1 MTENQILGLS
11 IYLAIM
17 ATPYLLALGYRWI
30 REMLLKRKHLES
42 PSVSQKS
49 NKGWRQTLCSA
60 LYSQPSFFLAF
71 ATVFLPPVICGIVI
85 NKFVGIPAIA
95 SIVLWLALAVYM
107 GRHIYNSALDEGRLA
122 TAVWSVIAGGC
133 AFFQVTTNKPEVT
146 VLLPVL
152 VAVQIVTYIALLISA
167 LLRKHRAAKSVA
179 ASSPDNQRTNVR
191 QKAAH
196 EYAAKNPDHGYMYK
210 ADSAK
215 SSFKF
220 ITGMDEL
227 KEQLQAACN
236 EMLAG
241 VTGVDKRNGI
251 LLYGEPGNGKTFFA
265 ESLAGQIGWP
275 IIKCTFGDVN
285 SSWVGQ
291 TTERV
296 VQVFNDAI
304 AQAPCVLFIDE
315 IDALLVRRDQIMQAE
330 SETGKTVNAILTK
343 LVEVRDHKVLVVAAT
358 NHMSRLDSAA
368 IREGR
373 FDYKIEVPPP
383 DLAARKGLLQTE
395 LKKHAPIATVVQDA
409 IDRVAMRWE
418 GFSVSRIKAVAFE
431 AAKLAK
437 AAKRTV
443 DFDCLT
449 TALRAVQ
456 GSLGER
462 LPENTKSLDQMQ
474 FDDDVRATL
483 NGLAVRMRDIDEIER
498 MGGSVPTGVLFYG
511 PPGTGKTAT
520 VRALAKSSGWALLTT
535 SGQDLSSSDGKIDEI
550 YAMACNIRP
559 CIVFIDEAD
568 DILANRQTSWN
579 KSLTNKVL
587 SVIDGAGGKG
597 HDILWVAAT
606 NHPESID
613 SAALRG
619 GRFTEKIEFRLPS
632 VKIVEEFVRAWD
644 EKNPAKLDSLL
655 THERIASLLH
665 GEAIAN
671 IEAIMQAAVNNM
683 ISRTSI
689 SGSEHVV
696 MQEDIKAA
704 YASVVGQA

>member
-1 MTENQILGLS
+1 MTENEILGAGLF
-11 IYLAIM
+11 LTIM
-17 ATPYLLALGYRWI
+17 STPYLLALGYRWLRKI
-30 REMLLKRKHLES
+30 FFERKRAESLSIPRE
-42 PSVSQKS
+42 S
-49 NKGWRQTLCSA
+49 NKGWLQA
-60 LYSQPSFFLAF
+60 LYSQPSFLLAF
-71 ATVFLPPVICGIVI
+71 ITIFFPPVICGIVI
-85 NKFVGIPAIA
+85 NKFIGIAAIV
-95 SIVLWLALAVYM
+95 SIILWLALAAYV
-107 GRHIYNSALDEGRLA
+107 GRHIYKTVHEGRLSI
-122 TAVWSVIAGGC
+122 AVWSVIAGGC
-133 AFFQVTTNKPEVT
+133 AFFQLATSKPET
-146 VLLPVL
+146 TILLPVL
-152 VAVQIVTYIALLISA
+152 VAVQVVTYIALLISA
-167 LLRKHRAAKSVA
+167 LLRKRRALSVT
-179 ASSPDNQRTNVR
+179 ASSSGYQQTNVR
-191 QKAAH
+191 QKATH
-196 EYAAKNPDHGYMYK
+196 EYTTKNPDHDYTYK

-215 SSFKF
+215 SSFKS
-220 ITGMDEL
+220 IAGMDYL
-227 KEQLQAACN
+227 KERLHAAYS
-236 EMLAG
+236 EMLASTTD
-241 VTGVDKRNGI
+241 TGVDKRNGI
-251 LLYGEPGNGKTFFA
+251 LLYGEPGNGKTFYA

-296 VQVFNDAI
+296 VQVFDDAI

-315 IDALLVRRDQIMQAE
+315 IDALLVRRDKVMQAE
-330 SETGKTVNAILTK
+330 SETSKTVNTILTK
-343 LVEVRDHKVLVVAAT
+343 LVEVRDHQVLVVAAT
-358 NHMSRLDSAA
+358 NFLDRLDSAA

-383 DLAARKGLLQTE
+383 DLVARKGLLRAV
-395 LKKHAPIATVVQDA
+395 LRKHAPAATMDQDA
-409 IDRVAMRWE
+409 IDRVALRWE

-437 AAKRTV
+437 AGKRAI

-449 TALRAVQ
+449 TALRSVQ

-462 LPENTKSLDQMQ
+462 LPENAKSLDQMQ

-550 YAMACNIRP
+550 DTTARNIRP

-579 KSLTNKVL
+579 KSMTNKVL
-587 SVIDGAGGKG
+587 SVIDGAGGKS

-632 VKIVEEFVRAWD
+632 VKVVEKFVRTWD

-665 GEAIAN
+665 GQAIAN

-683 ISRTSI
+683 ISRTSM
-689 SGSEHVV
+689 SGGERVV
-696 MQEDIKAA
+696 MQEDIKTA
-704 YASVVGQA
+704 YVSVVGQA